1 MIEVTMAVFMKIQ
14 ILWNMKPCKIVN
26 SFQNFGGVSYPHFQ
40 GMCSPRRVSAR
51 TDRLHYIN
59 KCDWSIIVMGNILWM
74 VTYEFSTVKKEN
86 ETKVIGILKAKN
98 DCNNTGSP
106 LKW

>member
-1 MIEVTMAVFMKIQ
+1 
-14 ILWNMKPCKIVN
+14 
-26 SFQNFGGVSYPHFQ
+26 
-40 GMCSPRRVSAR
+40 
-51 TDRLHYIN
+51 
-59 KCDWSIIVMGNILWM
+59 MGNILWM